1 MTARVIDFQAA
12 RAARQPEPWVSK
24 ATVARHFGVTPRTV
38 DRWRKAGMPWMR
50 RYPNSPVKFKLSEVE
65 RWYREGAA

>member
-12 RAARQPEPWVSK
+12 RAARQPEPWVGK
-24 ATVARHFGVTPRTV
+24 RAVAEHFGVTPRTV
-38 DRWRKAGMPWMR
+38 NRWMSAGMPYAR
-50 RYPNSPVKFKLSEVE
+50 KYPNAPCRFKLSEVE